1 MTFWKKISHFILQV
15 LEVVKEQVTR
25 GLQTHSSSFEAFR
38 NKVFTLTYSE
48 IVKLLENERKIK
60 EEFEAQAKPVV

>member
-1 MTFWKKISHFILQV
+1 M

-25 GLQTHSSSFEAFR
+25 ALSTHSSSFESFR

-48 IVKLLENERKIK
+48 ILKLLENERKIK
-60 EEFEAQAKPVV
+60 EEFESQTRPVV